1 MLLRASTSALLALTL
16 LSGCSTWSWNPFS
29 KPDPKTAPAELQN
42 FTSTMAVKAAWTVNI
57 GSAGEYMFSPVSV
70 GSSVYAASADGAIVK
85 INSLNGQVQWRVR
98 AETNL
103 TAGIGADERVVAV
116 GGQKGMVFA
125 FDAQGKS
132 LWKVQA
138 SSEIL
143 ASPVVAGNLVIVHTI
158 DNRVAAYDAGT
169 GANKWT
175 LERPLPVLTLRVAT
189 GIAVKEQVA
198 YVSTPGGKLIAV
210 ALQNGGLRWE
220 VSAAEPK
227 GATELERVVDMSGA
241 PVIVNNNVCA
251 ATYQGRVGCYDIAN
265 GTNRWNKEISS
276 EVGISA
282 DERFVFA
289 VSNQGAVS
297 GYALSGG
304 ANVWK
309 NDKLTRRDL
318 SAPTS
323 FGRAVAVGDRFGF
336 VHFLS
341 REDGVFIARMPTDG
355 SKIISTPLVVG
366 NNLIVQTKSGA
377 VVAFATE

>member
-1 MLLRASTSALLALTL
+1 MFLRASSSAILVVAL

-42 FTSTMAVKAAWTVNI
+42 FTSNMAVKNAWTVNV
-57 GSAGEYMFSPVSV
+57 GGAGEYMFNPINI
-70 GSSVYAASADGAIVK
+70 GTYVYAASSDGTIVK
-85 INSLNGQVQWRVR
+85 INAASGQVLWRVR
-98 AETNL
+98 ADMNL
-103 TAGIGADERVVAV
+103 TAGVGANEKLVVV
-116 GGQKGMVFA
+116 GAQKGGLLA
-125 FDAQGKS
+125 YDTSGK
-132 LWKVQA
+132 LRWKVQA
-138 SSEIL
+138 STEIL
-143 ASPVVAGNLVIVHTI
+143 AAPVVAGNIVLVHTI
-158 DNRVAAYDAGT
+158 DNRVAAYDADT
-169 GANKWT
+169 GVSKWI

-189 GIAVKEQVA
+189 GIAVKDQVA

-220 VSAAEPK
+220 VTAAEPK

-241 PVIVNNNVCA
+241 PVVVSNNVCA
-251 ATYQGRVGCYDIAN
+251 VTYQGRVGCFDITN
-265 GTNRWNKEISS
+265 GSNRWNKEISS
-276 EVGISA
+276 EVGVSA

-289 VSNQGAVS
+289 ADNQGAVS

-304 ANVWK
+304 SNVWR
-309 NDKLTRRDL
+309 NDKLARRDL
-318 SAPTS
+318 SAPSS
-323 FGRAVAVGDRFGF
+323 FGRSVAVGDRFGF